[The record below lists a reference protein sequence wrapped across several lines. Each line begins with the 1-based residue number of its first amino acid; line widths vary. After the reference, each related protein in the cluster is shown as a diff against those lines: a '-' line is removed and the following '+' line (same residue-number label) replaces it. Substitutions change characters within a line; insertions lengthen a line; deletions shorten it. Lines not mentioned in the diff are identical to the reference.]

1 MVYETVLGDMPIQD
15 LTPKSTNIGERIVKN
30 MRICGS
36 GIYDY
41 DISEAPLLGLEP
53 VPGDYRDL
61 QTISVYRPPEVLQ
74 KYKDYFAR
82 IPIITGH
89 HVKVDRD
96 NAKDLAVGM
105 VGDTVK
111 CEVDQNDGETYLYTT
126 GTIIAGDGIDA
137 YEEYGQLSVG
147 YVPKIEWEAGTHKGR
162 PYQAVLKSFEDVNH
176 LLICKVARG
185 GPQCMVMDS
194 KSSLQDFVNKHGGD
208 KMGLFRKIFGSKIAG
223 DSAVVVTLLQS
234 VAAGADPK
242 TQVGRVKSIVG
253 DSDSTLNGYLD
264 ELANAKGE
272 DPRIVAKAVGIVEDY
287 YINNCM
293 GDACTCS
300 GADKASDDKDKKVEG
315 DSDDKDDKDK
325 KVEGDSDD
333 KDKAK
338 SDNEDAAGDTPPC
351 NGDSQT
357 KPVGDSID
365 YEKLAELVA
374 QKLNGNIAKSNDVLG
389 DTAPLMAGIT
399 GSMLKSSDDL
409 MKQVWGK

>member
-1 MVYETVLGDMPIQD
+1 MVYENVLGDMPIKD
-15 LTPKSTNIGERIVKN
+15 LTPQSTNIGERIVKN

-41 DISEAPLLGLEP
+41 DISEAPLLGLTP
-53 VPGDYRDL
+53 IPGDYADL
-61 QTISVYRPPEVLQ
+61 KTISVYRPPEVLE

-96 NAKDLAVGM
+96 NAKDLTVGM

-126 GTIIAGDGIDA
+126 GTIVAGDGIDA
-137 YEEYGQLSVG
+137 YKDYGQLSVG
-147 YVPKIEWEAGTHKGR
+147 YVPKIEWEAGEHKGK
-162 PYQAVLKSFEDVNH
+162 PYQAVLRSFEDVNH

-194 KSSLQDFVNKHGGD
+194 KDSKLVEFVNKHGGK
-208 KMGLFRKIFGSKIAG
+208 KMGLFKKIFGSKIAG

-234 VAAGADPK
+234 VAAGADPE
-242 TQVGRVKSIVG
+242 TQVNRVKAIVG
-253 DSDSTLNGYLD
+253 DSDTTLVGYLD
-264 ELANAKGE
+264 ELAHSKGE

-293 GDACTCS
+293 GDACSCS
-300 GADKASDDKDKKVEG
+300 STDEKKNAVAKTEEKEAGDAEEKEAGDAEDKSEDKDK
-315 DSDDKDDKDK
+315 ST
-325 KVEGDSDD
+325 
-333 KDKAK
+333 
-338 SDNEDAAGDTPPC
+338 GDTPPC
-351 NGDSQT
+351 SGDSKD
-357 KPVGDSID
+357 KPVGDAID

-374 QKLNGNIAKSNDVLG
+374 QKMKSDNFLVSDNSGGWRIPG
-389 DTAPLMAGIT
+389 DTSPIIATNSTKPV
-399 GSMLKSSDDL
+399 SSDDF
-409 MKQVWGK
+409 MKQIWG